1 MTYVHTYLFIFIN
14 VCADEKT
21 LDISDIYVFSRYYF
35 YDDDGDDVGGCS
47 LEKAPGKYHNSTNS
61 SNLR

>member
-1 MTYVHTYLFIFIN
+1 MTYMYTPIYLYLL
-14 VCADEKT
+14 T